1 MADLIQNKND
11 PEALGVAA
19 QDAIECLHLDP
30 TQSQTPRMA
39 QEAARQAASQA
50 LTFGDTETRL
60 ALDVLK
66 QVVRRVSAMPGQ
78 RSIVLVSPGF
88 FLTSDHLH
96 DVTPILESAIH
107 SNVMVSALDARGL
120 FTTGP
125 TAAEGSQ
132 NSIRSQIVN
141 SEYQRQTAM
150 VQSQVLA
157 ELADGT
163 GGTFFHNSN
172 DLDEGFRRVAAR
184 PEYFYM
190 LGFSPQNLKM
200 DGRLHSL
207 KVTLKDSKNLT
218 LQARNS
224 YYAPTHMADAAEE
237 AKREIEDALFS
248 RDEMHDLPVDLR
260 TQFFKSS
267 EATAKISVLAHVN
280 VKQIRFRKAEGRNR
294 NDLTIV
300 SGLFDRNGVY
310 IAATE
315 KVVQMRLRDETLANR
330 LGSGITVKTS
340 FDVKPGS
347 YAIRLV
353 VREAE
358 GQLMSAENA
367 AVEIP

>member
-1 MADLIQNKND
+1 
-11 PEALGVAA
+11 
-19 QDAIECLHLDP
+19 
-30 TQSQTPRMA
+30 
-39 QEAARQAASQA
+39 
-50 LTFGDTETRL
+50 
-60 ALDVLK
+60 
-66 QVVRRVSAMPGQ
+66 MPGQ

-96 DVTPILESAIH
+96 DVTEILDSAIH
-107 SNVMVSALDARGL
+107 SNVMLSALDARGL
-120 FTTGP
+120 YTTGP
-125 TAAEGSQ
+125 TAAEASRS
-132 NSIRSQIVN
+132 NIRSQIVN
-141 SEYQRQTAM
+141 SEYQRQTAL

-157 ELADGT
+157 EVADGT

-184 PEYFYM
+184 PEYLYV

-200 DGRLHSL
+200 DGRLHNL

-218 LQARNS
+218 LQARNG
-224 YYAPTHMADAAEE
+224 YYAPKQMADPAEE

-248 RDEMHDLPVDLR
+248 REEMHDLPVDLQ

-267 EATAKISVLAHVN
+267 DATAKLSVLAHVN
-280 VKQIRFRKAEGRNR
+280 LKQIHFRKADGRNR

-300 SGLFDRNGVY
+300 SGLFDRNGIY
-310 IAATE
+310 ISATE
-315 KVVQMRLRDETLANR
+315 KIVQMRLRDETLANK

-347 YAIRLV
+347 YAIRLI
-353 VREAE
+353 VRDAE